1 MHSKFRVQLFGVRM
15 ISVVCFE
22 CNLLCSP
29 ALQRKRVD
37 MKSDYAGTILRSLRR
52 IIRSIDQ
59 HNKQLSREYQLT
71 VPQLICLR
79 QLLASGEMTPGK
91 IAEAVF
97 LSQATV
103 TGILDRLEAKELINR
118 ERSTVDR
125 RKLLVNLTD
134 SGRRLAVA
142 MPWPLQERFAESL
155 SSLGPREQR
164 KIDEMLGRIALMME
178 APSIPVWPFGGS
190 SEVTPNQIKTPE
202 DRSSRYGSE

>member
-1 MHSKFRVQLFGVRM
+1 MT
-15 ISVVCFE
+15 
-22 CNLLCSP
+22 
-29 ALQRKRVD
+29 
-37 MKSDYAGTILRSLRR
+37 SDYAGTILQSLRR

-59 HNKQLSREYQLT
+59 HNKQLSATYKLT

-79 QLLASGEMTPGK
+79 QLLVVGEMTPGK

-103 TGILDRLEAKELINR
+103 TGILDRLAAKGLIHR

-134 SGRRLAVA
+134 RGKRMAVE

-155 SSLGPREQR
+155 SSLGAGEQ
-164 KIDEMLGRIALMME
+164 ERIQETLNRLAVMME
-178 APSIPVWPFGGS
+178 APAIPVWPFGGAG
-190 SEVTPNQIKTPE
+190 EVTPNQIKAPE
-202 DRSSRYGSE
+202 NRSSENGPE